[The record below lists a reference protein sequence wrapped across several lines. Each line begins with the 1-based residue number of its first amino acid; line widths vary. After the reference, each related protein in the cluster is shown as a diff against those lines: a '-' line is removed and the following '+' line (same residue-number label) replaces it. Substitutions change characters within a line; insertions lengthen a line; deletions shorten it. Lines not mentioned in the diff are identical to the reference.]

1 HHNSVRGVQ
10 TVKQTWTALDGIKE
24 MVTINRE
31 GPLGHMVRDLK
42 ERAIGFLTEMLHVG
56 GYFVAVEDGFFVDSA
71 EFPERNHDGIARDG
85 QGGIAEGTV
94 VER

>member
-1 HHNSVRGVQ
+1 
-10 TVKQTWTALDGIKE
+10 
-24 MVTINRE
+24 

-71 EFPERNHDGIARDG
+71 EFPERNHDSIARDG

-94 VER
+94 VERDPDYLAPVCDHFGNNNLPEGLN